1 MSDDDKKYPSHRIS
15 FSEIRTDQY
24 GEEKLGK
31 PVEIASI
38 WPRSNGKKGGIFE
51 WHIDPKCLKE
61 GVYYHFENERGQQ
74 REDLGKDQAKGQT
87 KDPLTQAENRK
98 QERDDRGSGR
108 ER

>member
-1 MSDDDKKYPSHRIS
+1 MSDDKKYPSHRIS

-31 PVEIASI
+31 PVEIASV
-38 WPRSNGKKGGIFE
+38 WPRSNGKKGGLIE
-51 WHIDPKCLKE
+51 WHIDPKNLGE

-74 REDLGKDQAKGQT
+74 REEHAKGQGKDQEKDAFAQT
-87 KDPLTQAENRK
+87 ENRK
-98 QERDDRGSGR
+98 RERDDRGSGR